1 MKYYTTRSIIAI
13 LFFAYCFSG
22 NFTVIF
28 AQQDVVEMAVAMD
41 TVSMID
47 PETAKEKI
55 VIVKAE
61 IEVHSNPQEKPLMRN
76 CMESS
81 IKNKEA
87 CSEQK
92 FAEFISKFLDYPEEA
107 KAKGIQGTC
116 QVSFIITED
125 GTVTMVKVVQPVNP
139 DLDAAAI
146 KVIQR
151 MNQYFSEEPWVPG
164 YHDGKNVATRMVV
177 PIKFAL

>member
-1 MKYYTTRSIIAI
+1 MKQFGKFNIAFV
-13 LFFAYCFSG
+13 LLMFNFFTLSLM
-22 NFTVIF
+22 
-28 AQQDVVEMAVAMD
+28 AQEDVVQTLTFTD
-41 TVSMID
+41 TVVTFD
-47 PETAKEKI
+47 PINYEETRKI
-55 VIVKAE
+55 VKSE
-61 IEVHSNPQEKPLMRN
+61 IEIHSNPQEKPFMRN

-92 FAEFISKFLDYPEEA
+92 FAEYISKFLDYPEEV

-125 GTVTMVKVVQPVNP
+125 GTVTMVKVVQAVNP

-146 KVIQR
+146 KVIQK

-164 YHDGKNVATRMVV
+164 YHDGKNVATKMVV

>member
-1 MKYYTTRSIIAI
+1 MKNYVVRAI
-13 LFFAYCFSG
+13 LIVACCFQG
-22 NFTVIF
+22 NFAILY
-28 AQQDVVEMAVAMD
+28 AQQDVVENIVATD
-41 TVSMID
+41 TVVTFD
-47 PETAKEKI
+47 PETSKETT
-55 VIVKAE
+55 VVVKTE

-81 IKNKEA
+81 IQNKEA
-87 CSEQK
+87 CTEQK
-92 FAEFISKFLDYPEEA
+92 FAEYISKFLDYPEEA

-125 GTVTMVKVVQPVNP
+125 GTVTMVKVVQAVDP

-146 KVIQR
+146 KVIQK

-164 YHDGKNVATRMVV
+164 YHEGKNVATKMLV